1 MALARD
7 HVVGRETK
15 RMRAGALV
23 AGALAGLALLGGGSA
38 QADELPAADRQF
50 VDATVMQAM
59 QSGRLPGVSLK
70 ITGPRGDYVK
80 TYGVSNR
87 ATSEPMA
94 LDDHVRIASI
104 TKSFTATAVLRQVQR
119 GRLKLSDKLDRW
131 VKGIRYGKRI
141 TVRQMLAM
149 RSGVYDFTSNARF
162 ARRFEANP
170 LLRWKPADV
179 VRIIRAN
186 RPEFRPNAK
195 TEYADSN
202 YVLLGIILQKVT
214 GRSAESVITR
224 DVIDRAGLSETSFPT
239 RARMPTPFSR
249 GYFAGDDGTGPIRN
263 FTLVNPKV
271 AWTAGGMVSTLGD
284 IEKWGRVLA
293 RGTLLSPRLQRA
305 RLRFGRFPNPG
316 PFAGYGLGILRF
328 GDWIGHDGA
337 IFGFST
343 VTMYE
348 RTSGAQIVA
357 AANLSSNFST
367 PTLEIMGL
375 IAQHLYP
382 ESLEP
387 D

>member
-1 MALARD
+1 MLPRMVLSGP
-7 HVVGRETK
+7 VVG
-15 RMRAGALV
+15 AV
-23 AGALAGLALLGGGSA
+23 AGLALLGGGSA
-38 QADELPAADRQF
+38 QAAELPPADRQF

-70 ITGPRGDYVK
+70 LTGPKGDYVK
-80 TYGVSNR
+80 TYGVSDL
-87 ATSEPMA
+87 ATQKPMA

-119 GRLKLSDKLDRW
+119 GRLELSDKLDRW

-149 RSGVYDFTSNARF
+149 RSGVYDFTSNATF
-162 ARRFEANP
+162 GRRFEANP

-186 RPEFRPNAK
+186 RPQFRPGAK

-202 YVLLGIILQKVT
+202 YVLLGIILEKVT
-214 GRSAESVITR
+214 GRSAESVISR

-249 GYFAGDDGTGPIRN
+249 GYFAGDDGMGPARD

-271 AWTAGGMVSTLGD
+271 AWTAGGMVSTLGG

-293 RGTLLSPRLQRA
+293 RGTLLSPRLQRQ

-328 GDWIGHDGA
+328 GDWLGHDGA

-348 RTSGAQIVA
+348 PASGAQIMA

-367 PTLEIMGL
+367 PTLEIMGR
-375 IAQHLYP
+375 IAQRLYP
-382 ESLEP
+382 ESLGSG
-387 D
+387 

>member
-1 MALARD
+1 MRARVM
-7 HVVGRETK
+7 VVG
-15 RMRAGALV
+15 AI
-23 AGALAGLALLGGGSA
+23 GALALAGGGSA
-38 QADELPAADRQF
+38 QAAELPAADRQF

-70 ITGPRGDYVK
+70 VTGPKGDYVK
-80 TYGVSNR
+80 TYGVSNL
-87 ATSEPMA
+87 ATQKPMA

-104 TKSFTATAVLRQVQR
+104 TKSMTATAVLRLVQR

-131 VKGIRYGKRI
+131 VTGIRYGKRI

-149 RSGVYDFTSNARF
+149 RSGVYDFTSNAAF
-162 ARRFEANP
+162 LRRFTANP

-186 RPEFRPNAK
+186 PPAFRPNAK
-195 TEYADSN
+195 TQYADSN
-202 YVLLGIILQKVT
+202 YVLLGIILEKVT

-224 DVIDRAGLSETSFPT
+224 EVIRPARLSETSFPT
-239 RARMPTPFSR
+239 VARMPTPFSR
-249 GYFAGDDGTGPIRN
+249 GYFAGDEGTGPVRDY
-263 FTLVNPKV
+263 TLVNPKV

-293 RGTLLSPRLQRA
+293 RGTLLSPQLQRQ

-328 GDWIGHDGA
+328 GDWLGHDGA

-348 RTSGAQIVA
+348 PQSGAQIVA

-367 PTLEIMGL
+367 PTLELFGL
-375 IAQHLYP
+375 ITQRLYP
-382 ESLEP
+382 ETLGAG
-387 D
+387 

>member
-1 MALARD
+1 MLPRMVLSGP
-7 HVVGRETK
+7 VVG
-15 RMRAGALV
+15 AV
-23 AGALAGLALLGGGSA
+23 AGLALLGGGSA
-38 QADELPAADRQF
+38 QAAELPPADRQF

-70 ITGPRGDYVK
+70 LTGPKGDYVK
-80 TYGVSNR
+80 TYGVSDL
-87 ATSEPMA
+87 AMQKPMA

-119 GRLKLSDKLDRW
+119 GRLELSDKLDRW

-149 RSGVYDFTSNARF
+149 RSGVYDFTSNATF
-162 ARRFEANP
+162 GRRFEANP

-186 RPEFRPNAK
+186 RPQFRPGAK

-202 YVLLGIILQKVT
+202 YVLLGIILEKVT
-214 GRSAESVITR
+214 GRSAESVISR

-249 GYFAGDDGTGPIRN
+249 GYFAGDDGMGPARD

-293 RGTLLSPRLQRA
+293 RGTLLSPRLQRQ
-305 RLRFGRFPNPG
+305 RLRFGRFPNQG

-328 GDWIGHDGA
+328 GDWLGHDGA

-348 RTSGAQIVA
+348 PASGAQIMA

-367 PTLEIMGL
+367 PTLEIMGR
-375 IAQHLYP
+375 IAQRLYP
-382 ESLEP
+382 ESLGSG
-387 D
+387 